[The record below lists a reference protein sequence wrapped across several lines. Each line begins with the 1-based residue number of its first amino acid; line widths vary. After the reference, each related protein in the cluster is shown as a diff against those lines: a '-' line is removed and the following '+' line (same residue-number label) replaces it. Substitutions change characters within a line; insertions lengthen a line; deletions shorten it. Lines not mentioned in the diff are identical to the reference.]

1 MNNRMSYN
9 DVEQLKRQIRAR
21 LGSAA
26 NDVMNMANGVS
37 RGASYG
43 AGFQGQSRQHQQPPQ
58 GGMAAQAGY
67 DVQQRA
73 AMPSTASSNMA
84 APQMK
89 SSMVPPAAMKS
100 SMTPPEPM
108 KSPAMRTK
116 PMAGGAHFDK
126 YDCGHDY
133 PKMSMQQHIKS
144 ELDTD
149 NQSRAENLQYAVVM
163 SEVLGEPVSL
173 KRRRKRKNLQKSAIF

>member
-26 NDVMNMANGVS
+26 NDVMNMA
-37 RGASYG
+37 
-43 AGFQGQSRQHQQPPQ
+43 
-58 GGMAAQAGY
+58 
-67 DVQQRA
+67 
-73 AMPSTASSNMA
+73 

-108 KSPAMRTK
+108 KSPSMRTK

-163 SEVLGEPVSL
+163 SEVLGEPVSR
-173 KRRRKRKNLQKSAIF
+173 KRRRKRKNMQKSAIF